1 MNRLSILPL
10 IILLLISGGT
20 VPAAHAADPA
30 TATFSGTIRFQES
43 PNNPVTTGFYVGLRH
58 STGDNSFSYAASTDA
73 SGGFQVT
80 GIAPGNYYITVGS
93 RTDSWGLNGLGGN
106 VGRYADIF
114 FTFVAGEAV
123 GIDPLVPFDTSPL
136 EPTIERVAGADR
148 YESAVAVSRY
158 AFAAAPVVFLASGE
172 NFPDGLSASAAAAQ
186 MGGPLLL
193 STRLSIPPSVV
204 AELNRLHP
212 ARVIVAGG
220 PAAIDDSVV
229 AALTNR
235 GYATQ
240 RVFGADRY
248 ATSAAIARLA
258 FPSCSTAF
266 IASGRSFVDALSL
279 SATAAGSASPLLLVD
294 GLSHSLGAPAESVIA
309 DLGCTDAKIA
319 GGTAAVSP
327 AIESELHARVRTVA
341 RFAGTDRYDTSRLI
355 NEWSGQFTR
364 HVFVASGENFP
375 DALAAAAAAGWLN
388 AGLYL
393 AQKHCIPGAL
403 GLFLTS
409 TKPALVTLVG
419 GTAVLEQAEY
429 PYYWGRCPSGE

>member
-1 MNRLSILPL
+1 MKRLSSSLL
-10 IILLLISGGT
+10 LILLLIVGGT
-20 VPAAHAADPA
+20 VPAAHAADAA
-30 TATFSGTIRFQES
+30 TATFSGTIRFLET
-43 PNNPVTTGFYVGLRH
+43 PNNPVTTGFGVRLSRPA
-58 STGDNSFSYAASTDA
+58 DNSYAYSASTDA
-73 SGGFQVT
+73 SGRFEVT
-80 GIAPGNYYITVGS
+80 GIAPGDYYINVS
-93 RTDSWGLNGLGGN
+93 ARTDSWGLNGMDGN
-106 VGRYADIF
+106 VGQYADTR
-114 FTFVAGEAV
+114 FTFVAGETV
-123 GIDPLVPFDTSPL
+123 GIDPLVPFEISPI

-193 STRLSIPPSVV
+193 TTPLSIPPSVI

-220 PAAIDDSVV
+220 PAVIDDSVV

-266 IASGRSFVDALSL
+266 IASGRSFADALSL
-279 SATAAGSASPLLLVD
+279 SATAAGSGGPLLLVD
-294 GLSHSLGAPAESVIA
+294 GLSQSIGVSAKSVIA
-309 DLGCTDAKIA
+309 DLGCTEASIA

-327 AIESELHARVRTVA
+327 AIESELKTRVQIVK

-375 DALAAAAAAGWLN
+375 DALAAAAAAGGLHG
-388 AGLYL
+388 GLYL
-393 AQKHCIPGAL
+393 AQKHCIPGGL

-409 TKPALVTLVG
+409 TKPALVTMVG
-419 GTAVLEQAEY
+419 GTAVLGSAEY
-429 PYYWGRCPSGE
+429 PYTWGSCT

>member
-1 MNRLSILPL
+1 MKRLASSLFL
-10 IILLLISGGT
+10 ILLMIAGGT

-30 TATFSGTIRFQES
+30 TATFSGTIRYQES
-43 PNNPVTTGFYVGLRH
+43 PNNPVKAGYYVGLTRR
-58 STGDNSFSYAASTDA
+58 SGDNFFAYSASANA
-73 SGGFQVT
+73 SGRFEVT
-80 GIAPGNYYITVGS
+80 GIAPGDYYISVGAP
-93 RTDSWGLNGLGGN
+93 TDSWGLNGMDGY
-106 VGRYADIF
+106 VGRYEDTK
-114 FTFVAGEAV
+114 FTFVAGGTV
-123 GIDPLVPFDTSPL
+123 GIDPRVPFELSPL
-136 EPTIERVAGADR
+136 KPTIERVAGADR

-158 AFAAAPVVFLASGE
+158 SFAAAPVVFLASGE
-172 NFPDGLSASAAAAQ
+172 NFPDGLSASAAAAR

-193 STRLSIPPSVV
+193 TTPLSIPPSVM
-204 AELNRLHP
+204 AELDRLHP

-220 PAAIDDSVV
+220 PAVVDESVV

-235 GYATQ
+235 GYAAQ

-258 FPSCSTAF
+258 FPSCRTAF

-279 SATAAGSASPLLLVD
+279 SATAAGNAGPLLLVD
-294 GLSHSLGAPAESVIA
+294 GLSQSSGESANSVIA

-319 GGTAAVSP
+319 GGTAAVSS
-327 AIESELHARVRTVA
+327 AIESELKTRVQYVM
-341 RFAGTDRYDTSRLI
+341 RFAGTDRYETSRLI

-375 DALAAAAAAGWLN
+375 DALAAAAAAGAMH

-393 AQKHCIPGAL
+393 AQTRCIPGGL
-403 GLFLTS
+403 GLLLTS

-419 GTAVLEQAEY
+419 GRAVLDLAEY
-429 PYYWGRCPSGE
+429 PYTWGYCP

>member
-1 MNRLSILPL
+1 MKRLSSSLL
-10 IILLLISGGT
+10 LILLLMAGGA
-20 VPAAHAADPA
+20 VPAAQAADA
-30 TATFSGTIRFQES
+30 VTATFSGTIRFLES
-43 PNNPVTTGFYVGLRH
+43 PNNPVKEGFYVALSRSAGER
-58 STGDNSFSYAASTDA
+58 YAYTASTDA
-73 SGGFQVT
+73 SGRFEAA
-80 GIAPGNYYITVGS
+80 GIAPGNYYINVGS
-93 RTDSWGLNGLGGN
+93 RTQSWGLNGTSGN
-106 VGRYADIF
+106 VGRFADTL
-114 FTFVAGEAV
+114 FTFVAGGTV
-123 GIDPLVPFDTSPL
+123 GIDPLVPFESSPL
-136 EPTIERVAGADR
+136 EPTVERVAGADR

-193 STRLSIPPSVV
+193 TTPLSIPPSVI
-204 AELNRLHP
+204 AELNRLQP

-220 PAAIDDSVV
+220 PGAIDDSVV

-258 FPSCSTAF
+258 FPSCGTVF
-266 IASGRSFVDALSL
+266 IASGRSFADALSL
-279 SATAAGSASPLLLVD
+279 SATAAASAGPLLLVD
-294 GLSHSLGAPAESVIA
+294 GLSQSLGVSARSVIA
-309 DLGCTDAKIA
+309 DLGCTEASIG

-327 AIESELHARVRTVA
+327 AIENELTTRVQNVK

-375 DALAAAAAAGWLN
+375 DALAAAAAAGGLH

-393 AQKHCIPGAL
+393 AQKQCIPGGL

-419 GTAVLEQAEY
+419 GTAVLDQAAH
-429 PYYWGRCPSGE
+429 PYTWGLCT

>member
-1 MNRLSILPL
+1 MKRLCSSLL
-10 IILLLISGGT
+10 LILLLIAGGT
-20 VPAAHAADPA
+20 VPAAQAADPA

-43 PNNPVTTGFYVGLRH
+43 PNNPVTEGFYVALSRSAGER
-58 STGDNSFSYAASTDA
+58 SAYTASTDA
-73 SGGFQVT
+73 SGRFEVT
-80 GIAPGNYYITVGS
+80 GIAPGGYFITVGA
-93 RTDSWGLNGLGGN
+93 RTDSWGLNGMDGS
-106 VGRYADIF
+106 VGRYPDTK
-114 FTFVAGEAV
+114 FTFVAGGTV
-123 GIDPLVPFDTSPL
+123 GIDPLVPFEISPL

-158 AFAAAPVVFLASGE
+158 AFAAAPVVLLASGE

-193 STRLSIPPSVV
+193 TTPLSIPPSVI
-204 AELNRLHP
+204 AELDRLHP

-220 PAAIDDSVV
+220 PAVIDESVV

-258 FPSCSTAF
+258 FPRCTTAF
-266 IASGRSFVDALSL
+266 IASGRSFADALAL
-279 SATAAGSASPLLLVD
+279 SATAAGSAGPLLLVD
-294 GLSHSLGAPAESVIA
+294 GLSQSIGVPAESAFA
-309 DLGCTDAKIA
+309 DLGCAEAYIA

-327 AIESELHARVRTVA
+327 AIESELRTRVQIVK
-341 RFAGTDRYDTSRLI
+341 RFAGIDRYDTSRLI

-375 DALAAAAAAGWLN
+375 DALAAAAAAGGLH

-393 AQKHCIPGAL
+393 AQKHCIPGGL

-419 GTAVLEQAEY
+419 GSAVLDSAQY
-429 PYYWGRCPSGE
+429 PYTWGSCT